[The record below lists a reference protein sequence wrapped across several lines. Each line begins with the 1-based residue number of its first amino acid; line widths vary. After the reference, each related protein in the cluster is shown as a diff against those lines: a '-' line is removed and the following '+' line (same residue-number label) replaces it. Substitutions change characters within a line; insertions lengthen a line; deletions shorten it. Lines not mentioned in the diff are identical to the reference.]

1 MAATVIPTIRVSD
14 RAILDHW
21 VEAFGLEAT
30 AVHAEGDVVEH
41 AQLRLGDGWVMAGT
55 PRADDLGKPPGGA
68 ALYWV
73 LDRDEDVDA
82 VHRQA
87 VAAGATSLREPADQ
101 DYGGR
106 GCTLAD
112 RDGNLWSFGSYR
124 PEGA

>member
-1 MAATVIPTIRVSD
+1 MAATVIPTIRVSE

-30 AVHAEGDVVEH
+30 AVYGEGDVVEH

-55 PRADDLGKPPGGA
+55 PREDDLGKAPGSA

-73 LDRDEDVDA
+73 LDRDEEVDA
-82 VHRQA
+82 VHARA
-87 VAAGATSLREPADQ
+87 VAAGATSLRQPEDQ

-124 PEGA
+124 P